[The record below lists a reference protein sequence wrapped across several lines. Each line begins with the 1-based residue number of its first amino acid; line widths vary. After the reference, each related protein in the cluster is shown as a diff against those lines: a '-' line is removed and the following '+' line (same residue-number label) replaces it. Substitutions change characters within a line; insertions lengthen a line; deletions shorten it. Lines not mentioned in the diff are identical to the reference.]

1 MARLT
6 KIGLL
11 LVGVLSGLVTLS
23 AWTHAY
29 SELNQEV
36 TIRSFVH
43 GKTLLLWEEPCPVR
57 TDDVEN
63 GYWWQSRFNRYNPL
77 DPWLWNATG
86 TWQMN
91 EKIEVLAWVNSMTQ
105 CRQTMGQLVEERV
118 LSLDQVT
125 PEQKQIAWLNLKKEL
140 ETAWKAW
147 INAYW
152 EHSLAPLFQ
161 TEEAFRQQAKETHQ
175 QQIQFI
181 EQQYRLTTTELK

>member
-6 KIGLL
+6 KTGLL

-29 SELNQEV
+29 SKLNQEA
-36 TIRSFVH
+36 TLHRFVH
-43 GKTLLLWEEPCPVR
+43 GKTLFLWEEPCPIR
-57 TDDVEN
+57 TKDVEN
-63 GYWWQSRFNRYNPL
+63 GYWWQSRFNQYNPL

-91 EKIEVLAWVNSMTQ
+91 EKIEALTWGNSITQ
-105 CRQTMGQLVEERV
+105 CRQTIGQLVEERV
-118 LSLDQVT
+118 LSLDQAT
-125 PEQKQIAWLNLKKEL
+125 LEQKQIAWTNLKKEL
-140 ETAWKAW
+140 ATAWNAW
-147 INAYW
+147 MDAYW

-181 EQQYRLTTTELK
+181 EQQYRLTATELR